1 MGIAEV
7 VTALVLAESL
17 ATSIG
22 LRVAVRNRF
31 MRLRNT
37 SSGCSWSERGGLRK
51 CLDLVTSLAEAVGF
65 YAKSEKEISE
75 SVTKMRTSV

>member
-1 MGIAEV
+1 
-7 VTALVLAESL
+7 
-17 ATSIG
+17 
-22 LRVAVRNRF
+22 

-37 SSGCSWSERGGLRK
+37 SSSYSWSERGGLRK
-51 CLDLVTSLAEAVGF
+51 CLDLITSLAEAVGS